1 MLLLT
6 KGLSFFD
13 SLAHLLFCTHICFN
27 SRCIMN
33 MMLSSN
39 ESNHT
44 MGDSSDHK
52 GTRGCL
58 LYFPL
63 CESSCSLWLNYV
75 TLRRTTIIHHILE
88 KVRIASQ
95 VHVLKKKKVCFNSGY
110 HEKVFVCL
118 FLDKKKFW
126 SKMITCTVWINF
138 LKNSINKM
146 KGLESLEKVI
156 CVLLYQNLFY
166 YEKGSSSVLWLR
178 AVITS
183 TLFNMPSMHSCH

>member
-1 MLLLT
+1 MFCTYRPCAVRIICYTKRAMLLLT

-95 VHVLKKKKVCFNSGY
+95 VHVLKKKK
-110 HEKVFVCL
+110 
-118 FLDKKKFW
+118 
-126 SKMITCTVWINF
+126 
-138 LKNSINKM
+138 
-146 KGLESLEKVI
+146 
-156 CVLLYQNLFY
+156 CVLTQ
-166 YEKGSSSVLWLR
+166 
-178 AVITS
+178 VIMKRS
-183 TLFNMPSMHSCH
+183 LCAYFWAKKSFDQRW